1 MTSRFTPGAKA
12 YTKDGRS
19 YIVDEVQDGIVYCRT
34 AGGAETEFAEADLT
48 SESEWAQ
55 RSDGRRDLF
64 YTRLKQAPVY
74 TTASGKHDRAMSEQ
88 VLAKITKVSPSLL
101 DFAAFTVAS
110 KVMTDNGD
118 KALIAGLSI
127 AKCREIFDGARPE
140 VRVALVANL
149 LGMQVGGLVDAGR
162 LGDNLMRALI
172 EKGLAD
178 HADAFEDFCDR
189 PRR

>member
-1 MTSRFTPGAKA
+1 MTTRFTPGSKV
-12 YTKDGRS
+12 YTKDGRA
-19 YIVDEVQDGIVYCRT
+19 YIVDEVEDGVVYCRT
-34 AGGAETEFAEADLT
+34 ANGAETEFAEADLT
-48 SESEWAQ
+48 NESEWSQ

-74 TTASGKHDRAMSEQ
+74 TTATGKHDRITSEK
-88 VLAKITKVSPSLL
+88 VLAKITGVSPSLL

-110 KVMTDNGD
+110 KVMVDNGD
-118 KALIAGLSI
+118 KALIPGLSI
-127 AKCREIFDGARPE
+127 AKCREIFDAARPE
-140 VRVALVANL
+140 VRVSLVASL
-149 LGMQVGGLVDAGR
+149 LGMQAAALIDAGR

-178 HADAFEDFCDR
+178 NAVAFEEFCDR

>member
-1 MTSRFTPGAKA
+1 MTSRFIPGAKA

-19 YIVDEVQDGIVYCRT
+19 YIVDEVQDGTVYCRT
-34 AGGAETEFAEADLT
+34 ESGAETEFAEADLT

-74 TTASGKHDRAMSEQ
+74 TTAAGKHDRAVSEK
-88 VLAKITKVSPSLL
+88 VLAKITGVSPSLL

-110 KVMTDNGD
+110 KVMVDNGD
-118 KALIAGLSI
+118 KALIPGLSI
-127 AKCREIFDGARPE
+127 NKCREIFDSARPE
-140 VRVALVANL
+140 VRVSLVANL

-178 HADAFEDFCDR
+178 NAEAFEEFCDR

>member
-19 YIVDEVQDGIVYCRT
+19 YIVDEVQDGTVYCRT
-34 AGGAETEFAEADLT
+34 TSGAETEF
-48 SESEWAQ
+48 SESDLSNEAEWAQ

-74 TTASGKHDRAMSEQ
+74 TTAAGKHDRATSEQ

-110 KVMTDNGD
+110 KVMVDNGD
-118 KALIAGLSI
+118 KALIPGLSI
-127 AKCREIFDGARPE
+127 AKCREIFDAARPE
-140 VRVALVANL
+140 VRVSLVANL

-178 HADAFEDFCDR
+178 HAEAFEEFCDR

>member
-1 MTSRFTPGAKA
+1 MTSRFIPGAKA

-19 YIVDEVQDGIVYCRT
+19 YIVDEVQDGTVYCRT
-34 AGGAETEFAEADLT
+34 ESGAETEFAEADLT
-48 SESEWAQ
+48 SESEWSQ

-74 TTASGKHDRAMSEQ
+74 TTAAGKHDRAVSEK
-88 VLAKITKVSPSLL
+88 VLAKITGVSPSLL

-110 KVMTDNGD
+110 KVMVDNGD
-118 KALIAGLSI
+118 KALIPGLSI
-127 AKCREIFDGARPE
+127 AKCREIFDSARPE
-140 VRVALVANL
+140 VRVSLVANL

-178 HADAFEDFCDR
+178 NAEAFEEFCDR

>member
-1 MTSRFTPGAKA
+1 MTSRFTPGATA

-19 YIVDEVQDGIVYCRT
+19 YIVDEVQDGTVYCRT
-34 AGGAETEFAEADLT
+34 TSGAETEFAEADLA

-74 TTASGKHDRAMSEQ
+74 TTAAGKHDRAVSEK
-88 VLAKITKVSPSLL
+88 VLAKITGVSPSLL

-110 KVMTDNGD
+110 KVMVDNGD
-118 KALIAGLSI
+118 KALIPGLSI
-127 AKCREIFDGARPE
+127 NKCREIFDSARPE
-140 VRVALVANL
+140 VRVSLVANL

-178 HADAFEDFCDR
+178 NAEAFEAFCDR

>member
-19 YIVDEVQDGIVYCRT
+19 YIVDEVQDGTVYCRT
-34 AGGAETEFAEADLT
+34 ASGAETEFAETDLT

-74 TTASGKHDRAMSEQ
+74 TTAAGKHDRAISEK
-88 VLAKITKVSPSLL
+88 VLAKITGVSPSLL

-110 KVMTDNGD
+110 KVMVDNGD
-118 KALIAGLSI
+118 KALIPGLSI
-127 AKCREIFDGARPE
+127 AKCREIFDSARPE
-140 VRVALVANL
+140 VRVSLVANL

-178 HADAFEDFCDR
+178 NAQAFEDFCDR

>member
-1 MTSRFTPGAKA
+1 MTSRFIPGATA

-19 YIVDEVQDGIVYCRT
+19 YIVDEVQDGTVYCRT
-34 AGGAETEFAEADLT
+34 TSGAETEFAEADLT

-74 TTASGKHDRAMSEQ
+74 TTAAGKHDRAVSEK
-88 VLAKITKVSPSLL
+88 VLAKITGVSPSLL

-110 KVMTDNGD
+110 KVMVDNGD
-118 KALIAGLSI
+118 KALIPGLSI
-127 AKCREIFDGARPE
+127 NKCREIFDSARPE
-140 VRVALVANL
+140 VRVSLVANL

-178 HADAFEDFCDR
+178 NAEAFEEFCDR